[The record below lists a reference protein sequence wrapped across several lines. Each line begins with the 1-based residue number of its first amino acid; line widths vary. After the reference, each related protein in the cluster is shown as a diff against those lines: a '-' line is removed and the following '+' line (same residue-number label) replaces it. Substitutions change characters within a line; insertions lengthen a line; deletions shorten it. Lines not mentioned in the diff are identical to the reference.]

1 MRLSIF
7 TVDSPFW
14 WVHQWGGFFKHLQ
27 TWVPVSP
34 LAFLKTKFGWFW
46 CTPNHPKTSKLVA
59 HVLLRQV
66 AQQRDQGALTRHMVQ
81 LQQLQ
86 DQDHVCK
93 GFETALVEQ
102 ILGTGR
108 KTTTMT
114 RSVKLLALNF
124 RNKNM
129 LQYCGFNIYVIC
141 SLCSF
146 SSAVELYLIIATMA
160 LWSSQWHTS
169 PRVLGSPIAIGF
181 PQLGIFDTQK
191 IFDDL
196 RTSEL
201 TPAPVCHPF
210 LGWWNVHVVPPVQR
224 LHRRSSWRD

>member
-1 MRLSIF
+1 MCWS
-7 TVDSPFW
+7 
-14 WVHQWGGFFKHLQ
+14 
-27 TWVPVSP
+27 
-34 LAFLKTKFGWFW
+34 
-46 CTPNHPKTSKLVA
+46 
-59 HVLLRQV
+59 QV
-66 AQQRDQGALTRHMVQ
+66 AQQRDQGALTRHVVQ

-108 KTTTMT
+108 KTMTMT

-129 LQYCGFNIYVIC
+129 LQYCGFNRFNIYVIC

-160 LWSSQWHTS
+160 LWSSQWHTF
-169 PRVLGSPIAIGF
+169 PRL
-181 PQLGIFDTQK
+181 LGIFNTQK

-196 RTSEL
+196 RKSEL

-210 LGWWNVHVVPPVQR
+210 LGWWNVHVGPPVQR
-224 LHRRSSWRD
+224 LRRRSSWRD